1 MITGCEVSLWA
12 GEQFAS
18 DMRLVFPKLKIEV
31 LSANKILGSLGQRFA
46 VPQPGFPH
54 HRSALFLS
62 KTTMVL
68 IISHSG
74 STFASLASANLLK
87 VVTPG
92 AILQLWRM
100 PRSSQNARYALAT
113 QRSLRSHRNG
123 TPSSRASS
131 VPGFLAT

>member
-1 MITGCEVSLWA
+1 MRSPLYVSVHPCPPHCFDNSPTFLHAVVITGCEVSLWA

-68 IISHSG
+68 IVSHSG
-74 STFASLASANLLK
+74 STFSSLASANLLK

-92 AILQLWRM
+92 AILQL
-100 PRSSQNARYALAT
+100 
-113 QRSLRSHRNG
+113 
-123 TPSSRASS
+123 
-131 VPGFLAT
+131 